1 VSTQYK
7 LHSFIY
13 HSSGAKKVTNSGHY
27 KVVIR
32 EPAYSNSSNSSYV
45 LIDDARSYQ
54 INHEL
59 AKSEI
64 FNSGEVVP
72 TREKG
77 RRKRHQGNESVD
89 STSKQ
94 EQAVLGK
101 ECATIP
107 ESVYMLFY
115 ELVNTSK

>member
-1 VSTQYK
+1 
-7 LHSFIY
+7 
-13 HSSGAKKVTNSGHY
+13 
-27 KVVIR
+27 VIR